1 MGLEAALDVVKDAVV
16 LTGLPDGNDIHE
28 AERVPVVTS
37 FSVVNFDVGS
47 LVLANLDALLAGESV
62 LKTVLQQNGQ
72 RKALTELV
80 GAGGRA
86 RRINSLKFV

>member
-37 FSVVNFDVGS
+37 FFVVNFDESS
-47 LVLANLDALLAGESV
+47 LVLANLDALLAGESI

-72 RKALTELV
+72 RKAFTELV

-86 RRINSLKFV
+86 CRVHTLKFV